1 MDLST
6 RYLGLDLRS
15 PLIASAGPV
24 TSTADGVRKLADAG
38 VGAVVLPSLFEE
50 ELRQQADQDSRL
62 ASAGTESFPEALSY
76 LPDTTFDHSP
86 HRYLHLIEQAT
97 VAAGPGVPVIGS
109 LNGVSP
115 GGWTD
120 YATAMQEAGA
130 AAIELN
136 IYYLPGDPP
145 PASFPHGGLR
155 PPVPAG
161 PSPFIAARD
170 AERRYTEILISVKAA
185 VRIPVAVKIGPYFS
199 SPGEMATVLDR
210 AGADGLVLFN
220 RFMQTDIDPETFTVS
235 AGFRLS
241 SPGESALPR
250 SWIALLRGKVRC
262 SLAATT
268 GVETPADVAAYLLAG
283 ADVVMTTSALL
294 RHGPG
299 YASHLLDGLAGWMH
313 RKGFAT
319 VTELRGLLSAEA
331 GLAVPG
337 RTGYLSAIEQA
348 THAFG

>member
-6 RYLGLDLRS
+6 KYLGLDLRS

-24 TSTADGVRKLADAG
+24 TSTADGVRKLTDAG

-50 ELRQQADQDSRL
+50 ELQQQADQDSRL
-62 ASAGTESFPEALSY
+62 ASAGAESFPEALSY

-86 HRYLHLIEQAT
+86 RRYLHLIEQAT
-97 VAAGPGVPVIGS
+97 AAAGPGVPVIGS

-136 IYYLPGDPP
+136 IYYLPGDPLIP
-145 PASFPHGGLR
+145 P
-155 PPVPAG
+155 
-161 PSPFIAARD
+161 RD
-170 AERRYTEILISVKAA
+170 AERRYTEILITVKAA

-199 SPGEMATVLDR
+199 SPGEMATLLDR

-250 SWIALLRGKVRC
+250 SWIALLRGKVHC

>member
-6 RYLGLDLRS
+6 KYLGLELRN
-15 PLIASAGPV
+15 PLVASAGPL
-24 TSTADGVRKLADAG
+24 TSTADGVRQLVDAG

-50 ELRQQADQDSRL
+50 ELRHQADQDSRL
-62 ASAGTESFPEALSY
+62 AAAGTESFPEALSY
-76 LPDTTFDHSP
+76 LPDTTFDHWP

-97 VAAGPGVPVIGS
+97 AAAGPGVPVIAS
-109 LNGVSP
+109 LNGVST

-136 IYYLPGDPP
+136 IYYLPRDPLIP
-145 PASFPHGGLR
+145 
-155 PPVPAG
+155 
-161 PSPFIAARD
+161 ARD

-199 SPGEMATVLDR
+199 SPGEMATLLDR

-299 YASHLLDGLAGWMH
+299 YAGHLLDGLAGWMH
-313 RKGFAT
+313 RKGFGT
-319 VTELRGLLSAEA
+319 VAELRGLLSAEA

-348 THAFG
+348 THAFSNVATR

>member
-1 MDLST
+1 MDLT
-6 RYLGLDLRS
+6 TAYPGLQLRN
-15 PLIASAGPV
+15 PLVASAGPL

-50 ELRQQADQDSRL
+50 QLRRQADQDSRL
-62 ASAGTESFPEALSY
+62 ASAGTESYGEALSY
-76 LPDTTFDHSP
+76 LPDAEYEPWP
-86 HRYLHLIEQAT
+86 HRYLHLISQA
-97 VAAGPGVPVIGS
+97 VAAAGPGVPVIAS
-109 LNGVSP
+109 LNGVST

-130 AAIELN
+130 AALELN
-136 IYYLPGDPP
+136 IYYLPGDPLIP
-145 PASFPHGGLR
+145 
-155 PPVPAG
+155 
-161 PSPFIAARD
+161 ARD
-170 AERRYTEILISVKAA
+170 AERRYTEILIMVKAA

-199 SPGEMATVLDR
+199 SPGEMASVLDQ

-235 AGFRLS
+235 TGFRLS
-241 SPGESALPR
+241 SPGEASLPR
-250 SWIALLRGKVRC
+250 AWISLLYGKVRC

-294 RHGPG
+294 RHGLG
-299 YASHLLDGLAGWMH
+299 YVAHLLDGLGGWMH
-313 RKGFAT
+313 RKGFGT
-319 VTELRGLLSAEA
+319 VAELRGLLSAEA

-348 THAFG
+348 THAYGNAQVG

>member
-1 MDLST
+1 MDLNT
-6 RYLGLDLRS
+6 NYLGLNLRN
-15 PLIASAGPV
+15 PLVASAGPL
-24 TSTADGVRKLADAG
+24 TSTPDGVRKLADAG

-50 ELRQQADQDSRL
+50 QLNHQAARDSYL
-62 ASAGTESFPEALSY
+62 ASAGTESFREALSY
-76 LPDTTFDHSP
+76 LPEAEFDP
-86 HRYLHLIEQAT
+86 WPYQYMHLIEQAT
-97 VAAGPGVPVIGS
+97 AAAGAGVPVIAS
-109 LNGVSP
+109 LNGVST

-120 YATAMQEAGA
+120 YATAMQDAGA

-136 IYYLPGDPP
+136 IYYLPGDPLIP
-145 PASFPHGGLR
+145 
-155 PPVPAG
+155 
-161 PSPFIAARD
+161 ARD

-185 VRIPVAVKIGPYFS
+185 VRIPVSVKIGPYFS
-199 SPGEMATVLDR
+199 SPGEMATILDG

-220 RFMQTDIDPETFTVS
+220 RFMQTDINPETFTVS
-235 AGFRLS
+235 TGFRLS
-241 SPGESALPR
+241 SPGEAALPR
-250 SWIALLRGKVRC
+250 NWIALLRGKVRC

-299 YASHLLDGLAGWMH
+299 YVADLLDGLAGWMH
-313 RKGFAT
+313 RKGFGT

-331 GLAVPG
+331 GLTVPG

-348 THAFG
+348 THTFGRAR

>member
-6 RYLGLDLRS
+6 KYLGLDLRN
-15 PLIASAGPV
+15 PLVASAGPL
-24 TSTADGVRKLADAG
+24 TSTADGVRRLADAG

-50 ELRQQADQDSRL
+50 QLRNQADQDSWL
-62 ASAGTESFPEALSY
+62 ALAGADSYPEALSY
-76 LPDTTFDHSP
+76 LPDATYDAWP
-86 HRYLHLIEQAT
+86 HRYLHLIEHAT
-97 VAAGPGVPVIGS
+97 AAAGTGVPVIAS

-136 IYYLPGDPP
+136 IYYLPGDPLIP
-145 PASFPHGGLR
+145 
-155 PPVPAG
+155 
-161 PSPFIAARD
+161 ARD

-199 SPGEMATVLDR
+199 SPGEMAAVLDQ

-220 RFMQTDIDPETFTVS
+220 RFMQTDVDPETFTVS
-235 AGFRLS
+235 TGFRLS
-241 SPGESALPR
+241 SPGEASLPR
-250 SWIALLRGKVRC
+250 AWIRLLRGKVRC

-299 YASHLLDGLAGWMH
+299 YAAKLLDGLAGWMH
-313 RKGFAT
+313 RKGFGT
-319 VTELRGLLSAEA
+319 VTGLRGLLSAEA
-331 GLAVPG
+331 GLAMPG

-348 THAFG
+348 THAFGSARVTS

>member
-6 RYLGLDLRS
+6 KYLGLDLRN
-15 PLIASAGPV
+15 PLVASAGPL
-24 TSTADGVRKLADAG
+24 TSTADSVRKLANAG

-50 ELRQQADQDSRL
+50 QLNHQADQDSWL
-62 ASAGTESFPEALSY
+62 ASAGTDSYPEALSY
-76 LPDTTFDHSP
+76 VPDTSFDAWP

-97 VAAGPGVPVIGS
+97 AAAGPGVPVIAS
-109 LNGVSP
+109 LNGVST

-120 YATAMQEAGA
+120 YATAMQDAGA

-136 IYYLPGDPP
+136 IYYLPGDPLMP
-145 PASFPHGGLR
+145 
-155 PPVPAG
+155 
-161 PSPFIAARD
+161 ARD

-199 SPGEMATVLDR
+199 SPGEMATVLDQ

-235 AGFRLS
+235 TGFRLS
-241 SPGESALPR
+241 SPGEASLPR
-250 SWIALLRGKVRC
+250 SWIRLLRGKVGC

-299 YASHLLDGLAGWMH
+299 YAAHLLDGLAGWMY
-313 RKGFAT
+313 RKGFGT
-319 VTELRGLLSAEA
+319 VAELRGLLSAEA

-348 THAFG
+348 THTFGSARVS

>member
-6 RYLGLDLRS
+6 EYLGLDLGS
-15 PLIASAGPV
+15 PLVASAGPM

-50 ELRQQADQDSRL
+50 QLRQQADQDSWL
-62 ASAGTESFPEALSY
+62 ALAGTDSYPEALSY
-76 LPDTTFDHSP
+76 VPGTTFEAWP
-86 HRYLHLIEQAT
+86 HTYLHLISQAAT
-97 VAAGPGVPVIGS
+97 AGIPVIAS

-120 YATAMQEAGA
+120 YAAAMQEAGA

-136 IYYLPGDPP
+136 IYYLPGDPLI
-145 PASFPHGGLR
+145 PAR
-155 PPVPAG
+155 E
-161 PSPFIAARD
+161 
-170 AERRYTEILISVKAA
+170 AERRYTEILVSVKAA

-199 SPGEMATVLDR
+199 SPGEMATVLDD

-235 AGFRLS
+235 TGFRLS
-241 SPGESALPR
+241 SPGEASLPR
-250 SWIALLRGKVRC
+250 AWIRLLRGKVRC

-268 GVETPADVAAYLLAG
+268 GVETAADVAAYLLAG

-299 YASHLLDGLAGWMH
+299 YAADLLDGLAGWMH
-313 RKGFAT
+313 RKGFGT
-319 VTELRGLLSAEA
+319 VAELRGLLSAEA

>member
-1 MDLST
+1 MDLTT
-6 RYLGLDLRS
+6 RYLGLELRN
-15 PLIASAGPV
+15 PLVASAGPL
-24 TSTADGVRKLADAG
+24 TSSAEGVHRLADAG

-50 ELRQQADQDSRL
+50 QIRRESDRDSRL
-62 ASAGTESFPEALSY
+62 AAAGADCYPEALSY
-76 LPDTTFDHSP
+76 LPYSAFDVWP
-86 HRYLHLIEQAT
+86 FQYLRDIEKAVSIT
-97 VAAGPGVPVIGS
+97 GVPVIAS

-115 GGWTD
+115 GGWTG
-120 YATAMQEAGA
+120 YAVALQEAGA

-136 IYYLPGDPP
+136 IYYLTDDVLI
-145 PASFPHGGLR
+145 PAR
-155 PPVPAG
+155 AT
-161 PSPFIAARD
+161 
-170 AERRYTEILISVKAA
+170 ERRYAEILTAVKAE
-185 VRIPVAVKIGPYFS
+185 VRIPVAVKIAPYFS
-199 SPGEMATVLDR
+199 SPGEMAFVLDH

-235 AGFRLS
+235 TGFRLS
-241 SPGESALPR
+241 VPGEAALPR
-250 SWIALLRGKVRC
+250 AWISRLRGKVRC
-262 SLAATT
+262 SLAAST

-299 YASHLLDGLAGWMH
+299 YAAELLSGLTAWME
-313 RKGFAT
+313 RKGFGT

-331 GLAVPG
+331 GFAVPG

>member
-6 RYLGLDLRS
+6 RYLGLDLRN
-15 PLIASAGPV
+15 PLVASAGPL
-24 TSTADGVRKLADAG
+24 TSTPDGVRKLADAG

-50 ELRQQADQDSRL
+50 QLRHQADQDSWL
-62 ASAGTESFPEALSY
+62 ALAGTDSYPEALSY
-76 LPDTTFDHSP
+76 VPDTTFEAWP
-86 HRYLHLIEQAT
+86 HTYLHLIEQAS
-97 VAAGPGVPVIGS
+97 ASAGVPVIAS

-115 GGWTD
+115 GGWTG
-120 YATAMQEAGA
+120 YAAAIQEAGA

-136 IYYLPGDPP
+136 IYYLPGDPLIP
-145 PASFPHGGLR
+145 
-155 PPVPAG
+155 
-161 PSPFIAARD
+161 ARD
-170 AERRYTEILISVKAA
+170 AERRYTEILVSVKSA

-199 SPGEMATVLDR
+199 SPGEMATVLDE

-220 RFMQTDIDPETFTVS
+220 RFLQTDIDPETFTVS
-235 AGFRLS
+235 TGFRLS
-241 SPGESALPR
+241 SPAEASLPR
-250 SWIALLRGKVRC
+250 AWIRLLRGKVRC

-268 GVETPADVAAYLLAG
+268 GVETAADIAAYLLAG

-299 YASHLLDGLAGWMH
+299 YAADLLDGLAGWMH

-319 VTELRGLLSAEA
+319 VNELRGLLSAEA